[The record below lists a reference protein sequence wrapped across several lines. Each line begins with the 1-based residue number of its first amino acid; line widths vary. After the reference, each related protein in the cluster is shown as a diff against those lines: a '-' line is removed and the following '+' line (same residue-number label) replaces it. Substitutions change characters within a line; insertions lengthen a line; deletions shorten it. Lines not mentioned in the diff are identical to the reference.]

1 MKQWRSS
8 SESGRFVED
17 SKTSSFVRYILN
29 CVYDQGKEM
38 DIEGKSGINTL
49 RIVLNEIFM
58 TNYEMLDNPE
68 KYLYQYK

>member
-1 MKQWRSS
+1 MQN
-8 SESGRFVED
+8 
-17 SKTSSFVRYILN
+17 ILN
-29 CVYDQGKEM
+29 SVYYQGKEM

>member
-1 MKQWRSS
+1 MQN
-8 SESGRFVED
+8 
-17 SKTSSFVRYILN
+17 ILN
-29 CVYDQGKEM
+29 CVYYQGKEM

-58 TNYEMLDNPE
+58 TNYEILDNPE

>member
-1 MKQWRSS
+1 MPVWRMQWMA
-8 SESGRFVED
+8 FY
-17 SKTSSFVRYILN
+17 K
-29 CVYDQGKEM
+29 M
-38 DIEGKSGINTL
+38 IEI